1 MIIVNSPLMHK
12 EIIKQLELNE
22 EPLYTFVKKEGIKL
36 YFETDSED
44 QEKAANIAK
53 QIIKNRVS
61 DVIMVK
67 VKTEEYL

>member
-1 MIIVNSPLMHK
+1 MIIVNSPLMHN
-12 EIIKQLELNE
+12 EIKKQLELNE
-22 EPLYTFVKKEGIKL
+22 EPSYRFVKKEGIKL

-44 QEKAANIAK
+44 QEKAVSTAK
-53 QIIKNRVS
+53 QIIKNKVS

>member
-1 MIIVNSPLMHK
+1 MIIVNSPLMHN
-12 EIIKQLELNE
+12 EIKKQLELNE
-22 EPLYTFVKKEGIKL
+22 EPSYTFVKKEGIKL

-44 QEKAANIAK
+44 QEKAVSTAK
-53 QIIKNRVS
+53 QIIKSKVS

>member
-12 EIIKQLELNE
+12 EIEKQLELNE
-22 EPLYTFVKKEGIKL
+22 EPSYTFVKKEGIKL
-36 YFETDSED
+36 YFETDAED
-44 QEKAANIAK
+44 SEKAVSTAK
-53 QIIKNRVS
+53 QIIKNKVS

>member
-1 MIIVNSPLMHK
+1 MHN
-12 EIIKQLELNE
+12 EIKKQLELNE
-22 EPLYTFVKKEGIKL
+22 EPSYTFVKKEGIKL

-44 QEKAANIAK
+44 QEKAVSTAK
-53 QIIKNRVS
+53 QIIKNKVS

>member
-1 MIIVNSPLMHK
+1 MIIVNSPLMHN
-12 EIIKQLELNE
+12 EIKKQLELNE
-22 EPLYTFVKKEGIKL
+22 EPSYTFVKKEGIKL

-44 QEKAANIAK
+44 QEKAVSTAK
-53 QIIKNRVS
+53 QIIKNKVS